1 MKEGEVESLKGMVDV
16 QTGKPGCT
24 ISLNV
29 DGWILDKEKT
39 KANAEKNFFSPDGK
53 TNPLPHAP
61 GFTHVERKIKRGT
74 HAVTWSLVNKQP
86 RTTVR
91 NGMKRRDPPMKA
103 PTGSSLFS
111 VSSLPPPPPSL
122 PQTARA
128 GDAIGSLEELL
139 S

>member
-1 MKEGEVESLKGMVDV
+1 MKEGDVEALKGMVDV
-16 QTGKPGCT
+16 QTKPGCT

-103 PTGSSLFS
+103 PTGSSLS
-111 VSSLPPPPPSL
+111 VSLPPPPP
-122 PQTARA
+122 PPKTAMA
-128 GDAIGSLEELL
+128 GDVIGTLEELL